1 MLLRIQK
8 YSYTIDR
15 QDTHRI
21 YRQRRTKQD
30 TEKNRPIF
38 RPLAQLTRMKLSKTD
53 VPALVTAQ
61 TGSTAILHCDTS
73 RLNDSMENVT
83 IKWFKRNKISRD
95 ILTLMEETVND
106 DKRFLAINEYNMKDW
121 SLHIRYTQPKDEGLY
136 QCQICTNFT
145 SDSCN
150 NVNITL
156 KLEDKELPLR
166 LSCVLINSIEAPE
179 YIFWYHDDRM
189 INYDLEDGATVREGR
204 QGSELI
210 FPKANETHTG
220 NYSCVPSNAQLDK
233 KGALTQDKNGG
244 EGREKFDP
252 HHIFNMLVLV
262 SAFHLRR

>member
-1 MLLRIQK
+1 
-8 YSYTIDR
+8 
-15 QDTHRI
+15 
-21 YRQRRTKQD
+21 
-30 TEKNRPIF
+30 
-38 RPLAQLTRMKLSKTD
+38 MKLSKTD

-156 KLEDKELPLR
+156 KLEEAYAKIIDGPIKIIPADKELPLR

-220 NYSCVPSNAQLDK
+220 NYSCVPSNAQLDSVMVYYGE